1 MSDEKVWKRWC
12 RTFHWLRGTP
22 KRSRCSLCPGFQSK
36 VWKKSQLIQHERS
49 KVHSTSAGRCCCPD
63 AEAFRQMFDER
74 NNGTSLRKSK
84 HGLSKSVK
92 LMWVSNE
99 AIKEIVKA
107 RVQRCLTAS
116 LSQDGQGS
124 SLGVRMTVVS
134 FAKGE
139 ERLITTNSPLA
150 FLKSELSGSHNLAKA
165 SRKASR
171 RFFTKRLCPP
181 HGWIG
186 MKPLIYARRTT
197 PKPKKNA
204 ESFLLSINEEAIL
217 QMAMMCDAAQ
227 EELDLIRFCDKNT
240 VDVSQM
246 RAAMDGFMN
255 RINTLFLKQKALQVQ
270 SYTRHVV
277 AECFS
282 RMSQWV
288 SLAEETLKAEW
299 PSFEAI
305 QAFSVFQLT
314 PRLETAVVKRDLGKI
329 SQVFQE
335 KHNLPAL
342 VKSFAD
348 CEYTAAKRRQ
358 RIADDEDFPDLKAWV
373 STLQGRQ
380 AADNP
385 ELVKCLARALCL
397 SQASTSACE
406 RDFGNILGTFR
417 KRGAN
422 PLLKEMHVRI
432 TSFLKMEPGQSSE
445 IIRRAQQ
452 IWKEGFNS
460 ERKSGSQRGGNF
472 VSGTALARKRQ
483 AADPNQSQSAWVKRR
498 RLEVDRVTSLSSAGH
513 QEHEDPILCKE
524 AKDAIK
530 KIQNVVTKRRFE
542 AQQMGILQKH
552 EPTFLWTTNTDVKKD
567 VAMMGAH
574 IVESWQEATCHVV
587 DNFAAPGQRVSWAA
601 KLSGHLIVTKDL
613 AQGPWIQNLV

>member
-270 SYTRHVV
+270 SYTRHV
-277 AECFS
+277 S
-282 RMSQWV
+282 
-288 SLAEETLKAEW
+288 
-299 PSFEAI
+299 
-305 QAFSVFQLT
+305 
-314 PRLETAVVKRDLGKI
+314 
-329 SQVFQE
+329 
-335 KHNLPAL
+335 
-342 VKSFAD
+342 
-348 CEYTAAKRRQ
+348 
-358 RIADDEDFPDLKAWV
+358 
-373 STLQGRQ
+373 
-380 AADNP
+380 
-385 ELVKCLARALCL
+385 
-397 SQASTSACE
+397 
-406 RDFGNILGTFR
+406 
-417 KRGAN
+417 
-422 PLLKEMHVRI
+422 
-432 TSFLKMEPGQSSE
+432 
-445 IIRRAQQ
+445 
-452 IWKEGFNS
+452 
-460 ERKSGSQRGGNF
+460 
-472 VSGTALARKRQ
+472 
-483 AADPNQSQSAWVKRR
+483 
-498 RLEVDRVTSLSSAGH
+498 
-513 QEHEDPILCKE
+513 
-524 AKDAIK
+524 
-530 KIQNVVTKRRFE
+530 
-542 AQQMGILQKH
+542 
-552 EPTFLWTTNTDVKKD
+552 
-567 VAMMGAH
+567 
-574 IVESWQEATCHVV
+574 
-587 DNFAAPGQRVSWAA
+587 
-601 KLSGHLIVTKDL
+601 
-613 AQGPWIQNLV
+613 